1 LTANA
6 RTISGHKIWSV
17 FDFDRYSMVDEK
29 DLKNATALL
38 EKHSTSAAVRISG
51 TDDPFESDPED
62 LKKNESSEGIG
73 VTY

>member
-1 LTANA
+1 
-6 RTISGHKIWSV
+6 
-17 FDFDRYSMVDEK
+17 MVDEK